1 MATVFSPAAA
11 CTAAHQGT
19 RPCRST
25 RQRWSA
31 SSTDSRRG
39 PRSVKTFTSNPDPDA
54 PPYQVAASKALYE
67 LRIYGAYYVT
77 RAGYSNREQGLASL
91 MGYVE
96 GGNERGTV
104 FPATQPLIM
113 RYADSE
119 SGDGEFE
126 KTMELSLGANVT
138 DPPAPTTPG
147 VCVAAAGGELVAVI
161 GFEGIA
167 TPELALKYR
176 AALTSAVE
184 SDGLTLANENEFRLA
199 THGQLYSLKPRLNEL
214 MIQVKLA

>member
-1 MATVFSPAAA
+1 MFSPAAA

-31 SSTDSRRG
+31 SPTDSRRG

-104 FPATQPLIM
+104 FPATQLLQP
-113 RYADSE
+113 
-119 SGDGEFE
+119 GEH
-126 KTMELSLGANVT
+126 
-138 DPPAPTTPG
+138 DPPRHLIAQFLSEHVETVPGGGGGGGWRWAEKGENQRDHQVG
-147 VCVAAAGGELVAVI
+147 VCGGGGGGKAIHPVVVVV
-161 GFEGIA
+161 
-167 TPELALKYR
+167 TNH
-176 AALTSAVE
+176 
-184 SDGLTLANENEFRLA
+184 GLPLR
-199 THGQLYSLKPRLNEL
+199 
-214 MIQVKLA
+214 